1 MFCDFRQI
9 FIGYKDF
16 SWLVRFLAWNTSTV
30 MFFFSEWYFFKKG
43 VSWLLSTFLVSLIM
57 ILWIS
62 SSIVITTTSTSELY
76 RYVIWI
82 EREQYLIQT
91 QEHVKF
97 KNLFLHIRT
106 LLNASLLKNVVMPF
120 MILTFALF
128 VSWSPASATRV
139 SDQRLRHDVADSC
152 SFEGRAIDRSG
163 CRYAVRFYV
172 ARLIAAV
179 VAMLFVSVSLATK
192 YLLLTY
198 ICSCVL
204 RFRQKRG

>member
-1 MFCDFRQI
+1 MLGTAWSAKALESRQVSSQEEEHAGLKIWPLTEHFTSEKAMFCDFRQI

-120 MILTFALF
+120 MILTL
-128 VSWSPASATRV
+128 SL
-139 SDQRLRHDVADSC
+139 LRTAR
-152 SFEGRAIDRSG
+152 RAR
-163 CRYAVRFYV
+163 
-172 ARLIAAV
+172 
-179 VAMLFVSVSLATK
+179 
-192 YLLLTY
+192 
-198 ICSCVL
+198 
-204 RFRQKRG
+204 